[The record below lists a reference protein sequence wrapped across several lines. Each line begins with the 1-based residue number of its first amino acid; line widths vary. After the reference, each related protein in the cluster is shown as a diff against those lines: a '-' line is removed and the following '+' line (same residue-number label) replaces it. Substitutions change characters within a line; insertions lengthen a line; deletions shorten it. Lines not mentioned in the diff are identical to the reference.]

1 MTRDLTCTWTKTCV
15 DFDHWRQV
23 HSVMDDPLQGSPARS
38 AMVTAM
44 LPTKSSVFWLA
55 PVVGVGVG
63 GRRDWIQDC
72 KVWDLMLECMRVFK
86 LKWYLKLSPT
96 EMFLSAGFWW
106 GERSSSASIGIFYSK
121 KLECL
126 AQMTCRD
133 ARIDFCHTTKTASFW
148 TWDNMIQKDKWFGW
162 SLVESQ
168 VVYLVFKG
176 SSFMTLGDL
185 WHWNKMICCSTV
197 LYWILYFCRV

>member
-1 MTRDLTCTWTKTCV
+1 MHLSKNMCRFRPLTTGAQCHGRSTTRKSCTLGDGHCNATNEIFGV
-15 DFDHWRQV
+15 LV
-23 HSVMDDPLQGSPARS
+23 GAGS
-38 AMVTAM
+38 
-44 LPTKSSVFWLA
+44 
-55 PVVGVGVG
+55 GVGVG